1 MKIVGVTACP
11 TGIAHTYMVAKG
23 LEKAAEE
30 LGHEI
35 AIEKQGALGIE
46 DELTSKQI
54 QEADVVIFATA
65 TGVQQE
71 ERFDGKEVLDVE
83 ISEAL
88 KDPKGIVLEAVNG

>member
-11 TGIAHTYMVAKG
+11 TGIAHTYMVARG
-23 LEKAAEE
+23 LEKVAKE

-46 DELTSKQI
+46 DELTAEQI
-54 QEADVVIFATA
+54 READVVIFATA
-65 TGVQQE
+65 TGAQRE
-71 ERFDGKEVLDVE
+71 ERFEGKDILDVE

-88 KDPKGIVLEAVNG
+88 KSPKEIILEAVNG

>member
-23 LEKAAEE
+23 LEKAAQG

-35 AIEKQGALGIE
+35 HIEKQGALGFE
-46 DELTSKQI
+46 DELTPEQI
-54 QEADVVIFATA
+54 AEADVVIFATA
-65 TGVQQE
+65 TGAQGE
-71 ERFDGKEVLDVE
+71 ERFDGKDILDVE

-88 KDPKGIVLEAVNG
+88 KDPKGIILEAVNG